1 MRILIFGAGRV
12 GKALLRILKGTK
24 NKITVVDSEKSVC
37 DETASEFDV
46 HVVCADVS
54 DPEKLEELK
63 LHESD
68 FVFAVTGNEETN
80 FLVSVY
86 ARHANAKRVISRASE
101 AKYSLMMEK
110 LGVEPLIPEMTLAR
124 ELANMVLSP
133 LVSKMLD
140 PSFSNVEMFEK
151 DVDSGMKGRS
161 VGELSKKFSIVSI
174 YHDGKFRQPQPETVL
189 EEGMRV
195 IIVKH
200 NG

>member
-1 MRILIFGAGRV
+1 MKILIFGAGRV
-12 GKALLRILKGTK
+12 GKALLRILKGAK
-24 NKITVVDSEKSVC
+24 HKITVVDSDKSVC
-37 DETASEFDV
+37 DETASEFDTQ
-46 HVVCADVS
+46 VVCADVT

-63 LHESD
+63 PQESD

-86 ARHANAKRVISRASE
+86 AKHAGAKKVISRASE

-110 LGVEPLIPEMTLAR
+110 LGVEPLIPELTLAR

-151 DVDSGMKGRS
+151 DVDAGMKGKS
-161 VGELSKKFSIVSI
+161 VAELSKKFSIVSI
-174 YHDGKFRQPQPETVL
+174 FKEGRFIPPQPDTIL
-189 EEGMRV
+189 EEGMRA
-195 IIVKH
+195 IVVRH
-200 NG
+200 NV